1 MTVSGPRMAYGLVF
15 RAYYWRGSGNH
26 DLYNS
31 KLVVIKADMGTQ
43 DRGRG
48 DDDANFYQS
57 NIGMLPLVAC
67 LLKHS

>member
-48 DDDANFYQS
+48 DDDANFTKA
-57 NIGMLPLVAC
+57 ILVC
-67 LLKHS
+67 YH